1 MCAQIAVISWFMLS
15 TLARFTSDLS
25 QHIPPGACKRFKEL
39 KMAEVSH
46 ESETDS
52 LQAIEADDKYG
63 LIRVKLTDE

>member
-1 MCAQIAVISWFMLS
+1 
-15 TLARFTSDLS
+15 
-25 QHIPPGACKRFKEL
+25 
-39 KMAEVSH
+39 MAEVSH